1 MKTRKI
7 LCVVA
12 GVLSAL
18 FAMACGILGSKAS
31 SQELLTG
38 AFVYM
43 FILAA
48 LGFFAAASG
57 KHHHD
62 QEDR

>member
-12 GVLSAL
+12 GVLSVL
-18 FAMACGILGSKAS
+18 FAVACGVLGSKAEP
-31 SQELLTG
+31 QELFTG
-38 AFVYM
+38 VFVYM

-57 KHHHD
+57 KQNHD
-62 QEDR
+62 KEDR

>member
-12 GVLSAL
+12 GVLSVL
-18 FAMACGILGSKAS
+18 FAVACGVLGSKAAP
-31 SQELLTG
+31 QELFTG

-48 LGFFAAASG
+48 LGFFAAA
-57 KHHHD
+57 
-62 QEDR
+62 